1 MSSIRSAVF
10 RNRFPEQLD
19 IILVESLYF
28 SGSVS
33 FFKLYKD
40 KNISVILKTMYRPQK
55 IRQNYWKPEER
66 FMKKTDTLANNL
78 VLNYWNKLLLEK
90 GIITR
95 KEYLQMAE
103 KILRKYPAA

>member
-1 MSSIRSAVF
+1 MSSISSSVF

-19 IILVESLYF
+19 IILVESRYF
-28 SGSVS
+28 AGSFS

-40 KNISVILKTMYRPQK
+40 KNISVILKTMYCPQK
-55 IRQNYWKPEER
+55 IRQNYWKPEDR

-103 KILRKYPAA
+103 KILRKYPAT

>member
-1 MSSIRSAVF
+1 
-10 RNRFPEQLD
+10 
-19 IILVESLYF
+19 
-28 SGSVS
+28 
-33 FFKLYKD
+33 
-40 KNISVILKTMYRPQK
+40 
-55 IRQNYWKPEER
+55 
-66 FMKKTDTLANNL
+66 MKKNHTLASNL

>member
-19 IILVESLYF
+19 IILVESRYF
-28 SGSVS
+28 AGSAA

-40 KNISVILKTMYRPQK
+40 KNISVILKTMYCPQK
-55 IRQNYWKPEER
+55 IRQNYWKPEDR

>member
-1 MSSIRSAVF
+1 
-10 RNRFPEQLD
+10 
-19 IILVESLYF
+19 
-28 SGSVS
+28 
-33 FFKLYKD
+33 
-40 KNISVILKTMYRPQK
+40 
-55 IRQNYWKPEER
+55 
-66 FMKKTDTLANNL
+66 MKKNNTLANNL